1 MKFAL
6 VSLNQHWENK
16 DLNKK
21 RINKIVEKLSNYKL
35 DWAIF
40 PEMTLTGFSMN
51 CDKIADKKVVST
63 FLCKFFIER
72 QIRMHLTYFCM
83 SPAHLHF

>member
-21 RINKIVEKLSNYKL
+21 RINKMVEKLSNYKL

-51 CDKIADKKVVST
+51 CDKIADKNNETLLWFKELAKNIKINII
-63 FLCKFFIER
+63 FGAGC
-72 QIRMHLTYFCM
+72 IRKRYV
-83 SPAHLHF
+83 